1 MNSAADIP
9 APPTAW
15 LAPQIVACHECDL
28 LNRVPAL
35 PPKQVARCARCG
47 GPLYRNSPGCIDRTL
62 ALALASLVLFIV
74 ANTFP
79 FLAFGTP
86 GSLQFTSLISGTL
99 DLYRDGMPILALIVF
114 ATSVLIPA
122 LQIAGLIYVYLPLHL
137 GRVAP
142 GMRPVFRLLLRIRPW
157 NMVEV
162 FLVGILVAFV
172 KLAGMAEIVFG
183 IAIWA
188 FGCLIITLA
197 WANSAI
203 VPHMVWDRME
213 ALL

>member
-1 MNSAADIP
+1 MAEQDTAA
-9 APPTAW
+9 PTGEW
-15 LAPQIVACHECDL
+15 LAAQTVACHECDL
-28 LNRVPAL
+28 LNHVPAL
-35 PPKQVARCARCG
+35 PPNRVARCARCDG
-47 GPLYRNSPGCIDRTL
+47 LLYRNLPGCIDRTL
-62 ALALASLVLFIV
+62 ALALASLTLFTV

-86 GSLQFTSLISGTL
+86 GNLRFTSLISGTV
-99 DLYRDGMPILALIVF
+99 DLYNDGMGLLALIVF
-114 ATSVLIPA
+114 ATSILIPA
-122 LQIAGLIYVYLPLHL
+122 LQIVGLIYVYLPLSV

-142 GMRPVFRLLLRIRPW
+142 GRCQIFRLLLHMRPW

-197 WANSAI
+197 WASSSIA
-203 VPHMVWDRME
+203 PHMVWSRME
-213 ALL
+213 ALQ